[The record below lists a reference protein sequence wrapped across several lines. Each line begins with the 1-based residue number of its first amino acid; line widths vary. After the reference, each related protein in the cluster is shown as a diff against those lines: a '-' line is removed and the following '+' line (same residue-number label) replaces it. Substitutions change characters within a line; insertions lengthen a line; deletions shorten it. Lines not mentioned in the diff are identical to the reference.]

1 MALGLLVEGQWR
13 SDWVEHNEQGE
24 FQRMSTQFRHWVTT
38 DGSSGFKAER
48 DRYHLYISL
57 GCPWANR
64 TAILWKL
71 KGLKDTIGLSIVDP
85 VISDRGWQFSDYPG
99 CIPDSVHQANYLYEI
114 YLKAMPNY
122 TGRVTVPVLWDK
134 QTNTIV
140 NNESRQIIQMLNSE
154 FNAWATQP
162 QLDFY
167 PAHLQS
173 QIDQTIDR
181 IYAPINNGVY
191 RAGFATSQTA
201 YEQAVRELFAAL
213 DHWESHLGQ
222 RAYLCGDE
230 LTLADWCLF
239 PTLFRFEL
247 AYYGLFK
254 CNLKHLQD
262 YPNLWNYLLTLYKI
276 PGVKELCRV
285 DHVKRLYYMGI
296 PEINPNQIVPLG
308 TPAPFSFKAQP

>member
-1 MALGLLVEGQWR
+1 MALGLLVNGKWQTEWT
-13 SDWVEHNEQGE
+13 EHNEKGE
-24 FQRMSTQFRHWVTT
+24 FQRMSTQFRNWVTA
-38 DGSSGFKAER
+38 DGHSGFKAER
-48 DRYHLYISL
+48 DRYHLYVSL

-71 KGLKDTIGLSIVDP
+71 KGFEPVIGLSIVDP

-99 CIPDSVHQANYLYEI
+99 CIPDSVHHANYLYEI
-114 YLKAMPNY
+114 YLKSTPNY

-134 QTNTIV
+134 HTNTIV

-154 FNAWATQP
+154 FNEHVTQP

-167 PAHLQS
+167 PTQLHA
-173 QIDQTIDR
+173 QITATIDR
-181 IYAPINNGVY
+181 IYQPINNGVY

-201 YEQAVRELFAAL
+201 YEQAVQELFAAL
-213 DHWESHLGQ
+213 DELEKLLSQ
-222 RAYLCGDE
+222 QPYLCGDA

-239 PTLFRFEL
+239 PTLYRFEL

-262 YPNLWNYLLTLYKI
+262 YPYLWNYLLTLYEI
-276 PGVKELCRV
+276 PGVKEMCSV
-285 DHVKRLYYMGI
+285 DHVKRLYYKGI
-296 PEINPNQIVPLG
+296 PEINPNGIIPLG
-308 TPAPFSFKAQP
+308 TPKPF

>member
-1 MALGLLVEGQWR
+1 VALGLLVNGQWQT
-13 SDWVEHNEQGE
+13 DWTEHNENGE
-24 FQRMSTQFRHWVTT
+24 FQRMSTQFRDWITA

-48 DRYHLYISL
+48 DRYHLYVSL

-71 KGLKDTIGLSIVDP
+71 KGLEESIGLSIVDP
-85 VISDRGWQFSDYPG
+85 VISDRGWQFSDYQG
-99 CIPDSVHQANYLYEI
+99 CIPDSVFGADYLHEI
-114 YLKAMPNY
+114 YTKALPTY

-134 QTNTIV
+134 HTNTIV
-140 NNESRQIIQMLNSE
+140 NNESRQIIRMLNSE
-154 FNAWATQP
+154 FNDVARYP
-162 QLDFY
+162 QIDFY
-167 PAHLQS
+167 PADLQNT
-173 QIDQTIDR
+173 IEETIDR
-181 IYAPINNGVY
+181 IYQPINNGVY
-191 RAGFATSQTA
+191 RAGFATTQSA
-201 YEQAVRELFAAL
+201 YESAVTELFIAL
-213 DHWESHLGQ
+213 DYWEDVLSNQ
-222 RAYLCGDE
+222 PYLCGDM

-262 YPNLWNYLLTLYKI
+262 YPNLWKYLLKLYEMA
-276 PGVKELCRV
+276 GVKEMCST

-308 TPAPFSFKAQP
+308 TPDALK